1 MAGLHPRVRAVLDLS
16 IPTARELAGRHEYD
30 GVVQDLSPQGIAA
43 GVSGLGGQPLPD
55 AHDEAHLAAFE
66 ERARLELGTL
76 QLHRS
81 NPLPHLDNLD
91 LACYDRPY
99 APEAERADA
108 RRRHLAG
115 WPDAID
121 ASLQSLDAVP
131 SPVARSLVAAARGLA
146 AGLVADR
153 SDDEARAVAAHRRLV
168 AHLTTAADEG
178 PPDFALG
185 GTALALLLGVPEA
198 TTVDLAELAD
208 QAEAEVRRLTALLAA
223 AVEQISPGRPVDGVV
238 AELLTDHPDADGV
251 VSEARALTE
260 EVIAFTRTS
269 GLAPVDDGVCVVD
282 VAPESRRW
290 GVAMLGWA
298 APGEPEGPSFYHVTP
313 PEPDWPAD
321 QREEWLSMFNRTT
334 LPAITV
340 HEVAPGHFT
349 HGRAMRQVTGDVRRH
364 LMSDAFGEGWA
375 HYVEEVCVDEGFRDH
390 DPRFAA
396 GVALE
401 ALIRAVRL
409 ICSIGMHTG
418 VMDVDEATARFQR
431 DALLGHAGAR
441 SEAQRG
447 TFDPRYGQ
455 YTWGKLEL
463 VRLDARARHLW
474 GPTYSRRRFHDAL
487 LALGS
492 PPLGL
497 LDEALRRG

>member
-1 MAGLHPRVRAVLDLS
+1 MSDLHPRVRALLDLS

-30 GVVQDLSPQGIAA
+30 GVLQDLSPHAVA
-43 GVSGLGGQPLPD
+43 SGVSRLGGEPLRDP
-55 AHDEAHLAAFE
+55 HDNAHLEAFE

-76 QLHRS
+76 QLYRS
-81 NPLPHLDNLD
+81 NPLAHLDNLD

-99 APEAERADA
+99 APEPDRADA
-108 RRRHLAG
+108 RRRHLLG

-121 ASLQSLDAVP
+121 ASLESLDAVP
-131 SPVARSLVAAARGLA
+131 APVARSLVDATRGLA

-153 SDDEARAVAAHRRLV
+153 SDDEARALAAHQRLV
-168 AHLTTAADEG
+168 AHLTSAGDEG
-178 PPDFALG
+178 TPDFALG
-185 GTALALLLGVPEA
+185 GTALALFLGVPEA
-198 TTVDLAELAD
+198 TTVDLTVLAD
-208 QAEAEVRRLTALLAA
+208 EAEAEVRRLTELLAA
-223 AVEQISPGRPVDGVV
+223 SVEQISPGRPVDEVV
-238 AELLTDHPDADGV
+238 AELLADHPDADGV
-251 VSEARALTE
+251 VVEARALTD
-260 EVIAFTRTS
+260 EVIEFTRSS
-269 GLAPVDDGVCVVD
+269 GLAVVDDGVCVVD

-290 GVAMLGWA
+290 GVAMLAWA

-321 QREEWLSMFNRTT
+321 QREGWLSMFNRTT

-375 HYVEEVCVDEGFRDH
+375 HYVEEMCVEEGFRDD

-418 VMDVDEATARFQR
+418 AMDVDEATTRFQR
-431 DALLGHAGAR
+431 EALLGYAGAR
-441 SEAQRG
+441 SEARRG

-463 VRLDARARHLW
+463 RRLDAQARNEW
-474 GPTYSRRRFHDAL
+474 GGTYSRRRFHDAL

-497 LDEALRRG
+497 IGEALRRG

>member
-1 MAGLHPRVRAVLDLS
+1 MSDLQPRVRAVLDLS

-30 GVVQDLSPQGIAA
+30 GVLQDLSPQGVAT
-43 GVSGLGGQPLPD
+43 GVGRLGGEPVPD
-55 AHDEAHLAAFE
+55 PHDEAQLDAFE

-76 QLHRS
+76 QLHRR

-99 APEAERADA
+99 APEPERAAA
-108 RRRHLAG
+108 RRRHLQG

-121 ASLQSLDAVP
+121 ASLESLDAVP
-131 SPVARSLVAAARGLA
+131 APVAASLLDAAQGLA
-146 AGLVADR
+146 AGLDADR
-153 SDDEARAVAAHRRLV
+153 SDDESRALAAHRRLLDRLR
-168 AHLTTAADEG
+168 ASSTDG
-178 PPDFALG
+178 PPEFALG
-185 GTALALLLGVPEA
+185 GTSLALLLGVPEA
-198 TTVDLAELAD
+198 TTVDLAVLAG
-208 QAEAEVRRLTALLAA
+208 QAEAELGRLTGLLAE
-223 AVEQISPGRPVDGVV
+223 AVERISPGRPVDAVV
-238 AELLTDHPDADGV
+238 AELLADHPDTDGV
-251 VSEARALTE
+251 VREARALTE
-260 EVIAFTRTS
+260 EVLAFTRSS

-282 VAPESRRW
+282 IAPESRRW

-313 PEPDWPAD
+313 PEPEWPAD
-321 QREEWLSMFNRTT
+321 EQEEWLSMFNRTT

-349 HGRAMRQVTGDVRRH
+349 HGRAMRRVDGDVRRN

-375 HYVEEVCVDEGFRDH
+375 HYVEEVCLEEGFRDG

-401 ALIRAVRL
+401 ALIRVVRL
-409 ICSIGMHTG
+409 VCSIGMHTG
-418 VMDVDEATARFQR
+418 AMTVEEATARFQR
-431 DALLGHAGAR
+431 DALLGLAGAR
-441 SEAQRG
+441 SEARRG

-463 VRLDARARHLW
+463 RRLDALARDTW
-474 GPTYSRRRFHDAL
+474 GATYSRRRFHDAL